1 MLNTNQHAGNLK
13 LYNVAFEILQGKHV
27 LLHIVNRHA
36 GNLKLYNVAFEMWQG
51 KYVSLHI
58 ANYDMISHAFWVS
71 TSLLFGYRSTS
82 NISRTKFQN
91 LNVSSIVLQLYLPN
105 PLKPGV

>member
-36 GNLKLYNVAFEMWQG
+36 GNLKLYNVAFEM
-51 KYVSLHI
+51 
-58 ANYDMISHAFWVS
+58 
-71 TSLLFGYRSTS
+71 
-82 NISRTKFQN
+82 
-91 LNVSSIVLQLYLPN
+91 
-105 PLKPGV
+105 